1 MEKINTLLMKRIN
14 TPLMKKINIPL
25 MKKTIYPLTK
35 KTIYPVIL
43 LTLLLLVSC
52 KSKKNMVASL
62 PRPVLHT
69 DSIYPDTTNAI
80 AGLFAPDHS
89 KLKALAVSKNK
100 KQHTKKKETD
110 TDADKSDRMLRGPQ
124 ITSSSV
130 DVSSVYTGVD
140 RVVKYDFTHRDVPE
154 AFEGFRIAFIS
165 DLHYKSLLKEKGLN
179 DLVRLLIAQKADVLL
194 MGGDY
199 QEGCEYVEPLFSAL
213 ARVKTPM
220 GTYGVMGNNDY
231 ERCHDDIVNT
241 MKHYGMHP
249 LEHEVDTLRKD
260 GQQII
265 VAGVCNP
272 FDLKQN
278 GVSPTLALSPNDFVI
293 LLVHTPDYVE
303 DVSVAN
309 TDIALAGHTHG
320 GQVRV
325 FGYAPIQNSHYGTR
339 FLTGLAYNST
349 KMPLIVTNGIG
360 TSQMPVRIGAPA
372 EIIMITLHRLKE

>member
-1 MEKINTLLMKRIN
+1 
-14 TPLMKKINIPL
+14 MKKI
-25 MKKTIYPLTK
+25 IY
-35 KTIYPVIL
+35 L
-43 LTLLLLVSC
+43 LAALLLLLSSC
-52 KSKKNMVASL
+52 KSKKNLVSPIPHPVLNVDSVRPDSSDVVARLFSPDTSELKKLSVKRKREKTHVAS
-62 PRPVLHT
+62 PVIT
-69 DSIYPDTTNAI
+69 RSAPSIVA
-80 AGLFAPDHS
+80 
-89 KLKALAVSKNK
+89 
-100 KQHTKKKETD
+100 
-110 TDADKSDRMLRGPQ
+110 RGTR
-124 ITSSSV
+124 ITSSAVS
-130 DVSSVYTGVD
+130 VSSVYPGID
-140 RVVKYDFTHRDVPE
+140 RVKKYEFTHRDVPD
-154 AFEGFRIAFIS
+154 AFDGFRIAFIS
-165 DLHYKSLLKEKGLN
+165 DLHYKSLFKEKGLES
-179 DLVRLLIAQKADVLL
+179 LVRLLNAQHADVLL

-199 QEGCEYVEPLFSAL
+199 QEGCQYVPELFAAL
-213 ARVKTPM
+213 AKVKTPM

-231 ERCHDDIVNT
+231 ERCHDEIIRT
-241 MKHYGMHP
+241 MKHYGMRP